1 MEEIDWITWRVALSG
16 TSPQISRI
24 CFANNP
30 SVSLDTQLIID
41 TLCRLIELVLSDII
55 IFPMTHAFNCLQS
68 YQLLVL
74 FFLSSFFA
82 GIPGFNQTAS
92 SLAFHSAE
100 WIQAIIIQKSREM
113 FQLKF
118 FASLVLLLL
127 LQIHD
132 GKLEKLFREF
142 FSGCNMEKVLILP
155 KWLHYSALWICCERS
170 ELLSS
175 GLCDSVTFS
184 AVFIPQSLLLVVL
197 CAASQE
203 KCK

>member
-1 MEEIDWITWRVALSG
+1 MEEIDWITRRAD
-16 TSPQISRI
+16 PQERHP
-24 CFANNP
+24 N
-30 SVSLDTQLIID
+30 SLESASQTIRQPLRHS
-41 TLCRLIELVLSDII
+41 TFNWNVLSLNWISLI
-55 IFPMTHAFNCLQS
+55 CQLYSQWLTRQLFCNLISCWYFFR
-68 YQLLVL
+68 YQP
-74 FFLSSFFA
+74 FFA
-82 GIPGFNQTAS
+82 GIPGFNRTAS
-92 SLAFHSAE
+92 SRAFHSAE

-113 FQLKF
+113 FQLKI
-118 FASLVLLLL
+118 FASLVVLLL

-184 AVFIPQSLLLVVL
+184 AVFTLPARSCLSS
-197 CAASQE
+197 SQE